1 MSKTYI
7 IGASAIGAQPVF
19 DRDAPERI
27 VPYDSHPLS
36 AIMPALSRYI
46 APMKARRMT
55 RIVRLGIMSAMNA
68 MERAGVKSPGAII
81 VGTGDG
87 CKHSTERFL
96 TNMIEHDEQV
106 PDPTAFIGSTHN
118 SIAGQ
123 IALAAGSNVYNYTYL
138 HRGLS
143 FTSALVDGMLHM
155 QEGTHHVLVGGV
167 DVITPDFITTQKL
180 SGLWKQRQVNGLEVL
195 QSKDRGA
202 LAGEG
207 SAFFVLDSEP
217 SGSRPV
223 EVVAAEMAFGSQG
236 EELDAWV
243 AARLGAT
250 GIAAGDVDLLMLGYN
265 GDVLQDRAY
274 DRVRSIFPNAS
285 VAAYK
290 HLTGEYYTANAQ
302 GAWFTWSSLVNGNLP
317 LECMIQGESTGPF
330 RTALLVDHFQMKDR
344 SFVLLRRP

>member
-19 DRDAPERI
+19 DRETPER
-27 VPYDSHPLS
+27 VVAYDTHPLS
-36 AIMPALSRYI
+36 AIMPDLSRYI
-46 APMKARRMT
+46 APMKSRRMT
-55 RIVRLGIMSAMNA
+55 RIVRLGIMGGMNA
-68 MERAGVKSPGAII
+68 MERAGIKAPGAII

-118 SIAGQ
+118 SVAGQ

-143 FTSALVDGMLHM
+143 FTSALMDGMLHVK
-155 QEGTHHVLVGGV
+155 EGTRNALVGAV

-180 SGLWKQRQVNGLEVL
+180 SGLWKQGAARNLDVL
-195 QSKDRGA
+195 HSTDRGA

-217 SGSRPV
+217 RGASSVEVLSADLFFDPNGASVERRLNEMLSGSQHK
-223 EVVAAEMAFGSQG
+223 AE
-236 EELDAWV
+236 
-243 AARLGAT
+243 
-250 GIAAGDVDLLMLGYN
+250 DVDLLILGYN
-265 GDVLQDRAY
+265 GDAIEDRAY
-274 DRVRSIFPNAS
+274 DRVRALFPNAAI
-285 VAAYK
+285 AAYK

-302 GAWFTWSSLVNGNLP
+302 GAWFTWSALASRSLPV
-317 LECMIQGESTGPF
+317 ECMLHGNASGPF
-330 RTALLVDHFQMKDR
+330 RTALLYDHFQRKDH
-344 SFVLLRRP
+344 SLLLMCR

>member
-19 DRDAPERI
+19 DRAAPERI
-27 VPYDSHPLS
+27 VPYDTHPLN
-36 AIMPALSRYI
+36 AIVPDLSRYI

-118 SIAGQ
+118 SVAGQ

-143 FTSALVDGMLHM
+143 FTSALVDGMLNL
-155 QEGTHHVLVGGV
+155 QDGVRNVLVGAV
-167 DVITPDFITTQKL
+167 DVITADFMTTQKL
-180 SGLWKQRQVNGLEVL
+180 SGLWKDGNVRNLDVFKT
-195 QSKDRGA
+195 SDRGA

-207 SAFFVLDSEP
+207 SAFFVLDSVP
-217 SGSRPV
+217 IGSDPV
-223 EVVAAEMAFGSQG
+223 EIVAAEMAYGL
-236 EELDAWV
+236 EADEVD
-243 AARLGAT
+243 RM
-250 GIAAGDVDLLMLGYN
+250 IADVLSNSGRTPEDVDLLVLGCN
-265 GDVLQDRAY
+265 GDALEDRAY
-274 DRVRSIFPNAS
+274 ERVRSLFPRAA

-302 GAWFTWSSLVNGNLP
+302 GAWFTWSALASGGLP
-317 LECMIQGESTGPF
+317 SECMLQGSGAGPF
-330 RTALLVDHFQMKDR
+330 RTALLYDHFQMKDH
-344 SFVLLRRP
+344 SLVLMCR

>member
-7 IGASAIGAQPVF
+7 IGASAISAQPVF
-19 DRDAPERI
+19 DRDAPEH
-27 VPYDSHPLS
+27 VVSYDTHPLS
-36 AIMPALSRYI
+36 AIMPELSRYI
-46 APMKARRMT
+46 APMRSRRMT
-55 RIVRLGIMSAMNA
+55 RLVRLGIMSGMNA
-68 MERAGVKSPGAII
+68 MERAAVTSPGAII

-118 SIAGQ
+118 SVAGQ

-143 FTSALVDGMLHM
+143 FTSALVDGMLHL
-155 QEGTHHVLVGGV
+155 QEGTRNVLVGAV

-180 SGLWKQRQVNGLEVL
+180 SGLWKQEVARNL
-195 QSKDRGA
+195 DVLRSTDRGA

-217 SGSRPV
+217 RGASSMEVLSAELFFDPNGESVERRINGMLSGSQRR
-223 EVVAAEMAFGSQG
+223 AE
-236 EELDAWV
+236 D
-243 AARLGAT
+243 
-250 GIAAGDVDLLMLGYN
+250 IDLLMLGYN
-265 GDVLQDRAY
+265 GDAFEDRAY
-274 DRVRSIFPNAS
+274 DHVRTLFPNAA

-302 GAWFTWSSLVNGNLP
+302 GAWFTWSALASGSLPV
-317 LECMIQGESTGPF
+317 ECMLHGNAIGPF
-330 RTALLVDHFQMKDR
+330 QTALVYDHFQRKDH
-344 SFVLLRRP
+344 SLLLMCR

>member
-19 DRDAPERI
+19 DRDAPERV
-27 VPYDSHPLS
+27 VPYDTHPLN
-36 AIMPALSRYI
+36 AIVPDLSRYI

-55 RIVRLGIMSAMNA
+55 RLVRLGIMSGMNA
-68 MERAGVKSPGAII
+68 MERAGVKVPGAII

-118 SIAGQ
+118 SLAGQ
-123 IALAAGSNVYNYTYL
+123 IALATGSNGYNYTYL
-138 HRGLS
+138 ARGLS
-143 FTSALVDGMLHM
+143 FTSALADGLLHV
-155 QEGTHHVLVGGV
+155 QEGIRNVLVGGA
-167 DVITPDFITTQKL
+167 DVITADFVTTQKL
-180 SGLWKQRQVNGLEVL
+180 SGLWKQRNVNNLEVL
-195 QSKDRGA
+195 QSGDAGA

-217 SGSRPV
+217 AGKDPV
-223 EVVAAEMAFGSQG
+223 EVVAAQMVFGEDDMEARVIGMLDMAG
-236 EELDAWV
+236 LAV
-243 AARLGAT
+243 
-250 GIAAGDVDLLMLGYN
+250 GDVDLLVLGCN
-265 GDVLQDRAY
+265 GDAVEDRAY
-274 DRVRSIFPNAS
+274 ASTQALFPRAA

-302 GAWFTWSSLVNGNLP
+302 GAWFAWSALVNGGP
-317 LECMIQGESTGPF
+317 PKEC
-330 RTALLVDHFQMKDR
+330 
-344 SFVLLRRP
+344 LLRAGSSGPIRTVLFHDRFQRKDNSLILLRK

>member
-1 MSKTYI
+1 MSKAYI

-19 DRDAPERI
+19 DRDTPEH
-27 VPYDSHPLS
+27 VVSYDTHPLN
-36 AIMPALSRYI
+36 AIMPDLSRYI
-46 APMKARRMT
+46 APMKSRRMT
-55 RIVRLGIMSAMNA
+55 RIVRLGIMSGMNA
-68 MERAGVKSPGAII
+68 MERAAVTSPGAII

-118 SIAGQ
+118 SVAGQ

-143 FTSALVDGMLHM
+143 FTSALLDGMLHL
-155 QEGTHHVLVGGV
+155 QEGTRNILVGAV

-180 SGLWKQRQVNGLEVL
+180 SGLWKEGATRNLDVL
-195 QSKDRGA
+195 RSTDRGA

-217 SGSRPV
+217 RGASSV
-223 EVVAAEMAFGSQG
+223 EVLSAELFFDPNCEGLESKIMHMVSASQRKV
-236 EELDAWV
+236 EE
-243 AARLGAT
+243 
-250 GIAAGDVDLLMLGYN
+250 VDLLVLGYN
-265 GDVLQDRAY
+265 GDAVEDRAY
-274 DRVRSIFPNAS
+274 DRVRALFPNAAI
-285 VAAYK
+285 AAYK

-302 GAWFTWSSLVNGNLP
+302 GAWFTWSALENGSLPV
-317 LECMIQGESTGPF
+317 ECMLPGIASGPF
-330 RTALLVDHFQMKDR
+330 RTALLYDHFQMKDH
-344 SFVLLRRP
+344 SLVLMRR